1 MRQHDGPTMQGFTL
15 WFTGLPASGKTTIA
29 RAVERHIR
37 ARGREVEVID
47 GEQADADPK
56 HTVCLSKLLTRR
68 GVATLVAAVSP
79 ERQLRDNARR
89 EIRHFVEIHVT
100 CSPHVLRDRRA
111 MPPPGTPLAAGD
123 NGVAASSTPYEEPGC
138 PDLVLDTETEAV
150 EMAAG
155 RVIAKIEALGY
166 LRSDIMASGYS
177 DDEEQVVKD
186 RLEALGYL

>member
-1 MRQHDGPTMQGFTL
+1 MRPHDNATTQGFTL

-37 ARGREVEVID
+37 ARGREVEMMD
-47 GEQADADPK
+47 GEQAAADPK
-56 HTVCLSKLLTRR
+56 HTVCLAKLLTRR

-89 EIRHFVEIHVT
+89 EIRHFVEVHVT
-100 CSPHVLRDRRA
+100 CPPGALRDRGGR
-111 MPPPGTPLAAGD
+111 TPTGDHGAPAA
-123 NGVAASSTPYEEPGC
+123 VSTSYEEPGC
-138 PDLVLDTETEAV
+138 PDLVVDTGTETAEA
-150 EMAAG
+150 AAG
-155 RVIAKIEALGY
+155 RVIAKLEALGY
-166 LRSDIMASGYS
+166 LVHPVMASGYS